1 MANRQMTLPSLP
13 LVEVNRMRPG
23 HILVAD
29 HMGVYIIKMK
39 GDVRLTL
46 CISFD
51 KFINA
56 MLAEP
61 NFSSVLFDL
70 SEAEA
75 VDSTTLGLMA
85 KISLLAQ
92 EKRGITPLILATNA
106 SIQRILQTMGFADIF
121 TIVDKLEVKFIP
133 EKNLTAIECDE
144 NQIKEK
150 VIEAHKILMGLNES
164 NHETFRNLVAMLEK
178 P

>member
-1 MANRQMTLPSLP
+1 
-13 LVEVNRMRPG
+13 MRPG
-23 HILVAD
+23 QILVAD
-29 HMGVYIIKMK
+29 HAGVYVIKMT

-51 KFINA
+51 QFIDA
-56 MLAEP
+56 MLSAE

-92 EKRGITPLILATNA
+92 ERRSTKPVILATNA

-121 TIVDKLEVKFIP
+121 IIVDKLNMELSPDK
-133 EKNLTAIECDE
+133 KLTVIECDE
-144 NQIKEK
+144 NMVKEK
-150 VIEAHKILMGLNES
+150 VIEAHKILMGLNAE
-164 NHETFRNLVAMLEK
+164 NHETFKNLVNMLENS
-178 P
+178 

>member
-1 MANRQMTLPSLP
+1 
-13 LVEVNRMRPG
+13 MRPG
-23 HILVAD
+23 QILVAD
-29 HMGVYIIKMK
+29 HEGVYVIKMT

-51 KFINA
+51 QFIDT
-56 MLAEP
+56 MLSAD

-92 EKRGITPLILATNA
+92 ERRGTKPVILATNA
-106 SIQRILQTMGFADIF
+106 SIQRILETMGFADIF
-121 TIVDKLEVKFIP
+121 IIVDKLNMELSPDK
-133 EKNLTAIECDE
+133 KLTVIECDE
-144 NQIKEK
+144 NMVKEK
-150 VIEAHKILMGLNES
+150 VIEAHKILMGLNAE
-164 NHETFRNLVAMLEK
+164 NHETFKNLVNMLENS
-178 P
+178 

>member
-1 MANRQMTLPSLP
+1 
-13 LVEVNRMRPG
+13 MRPG
-23 HILVAD
+23 QILVAD
-29 HMGVYIIKMK
+29 HAGVYIIKMT

-51 KFINA
+51 QFIDA
-56 MLAEP
+56 MLAAS

-92 EKRGITPLILATNA
+92 EKRNIIPVILATNA
-106 SIQRILQTMGFADIF
+106 SIKRILDTMGFADIF
-121 TIVDKLEVKFIP
+121 KIVNKLDVEIEP
-133 EKNLTAIECDE
+133 ERPLTAVECCE
-144 NQIKEK
+144 QEVKEK
-150 VIEAHKILMGLNES
+150 VLEAHKILMGLNEQ
-164 NHETFRNLVAMLEK
+164 NRATFKNLVNMLENS
-178 P
+178 